1 MANSMLSPAQR
12 YAAAA
17 LLALALRH
25 AQLQQEAQPL
35 ASSYSSSAA
44 EDDDARA
51 EPTAGLWTHQSRGL
65 LRPVRGIANSK
76 DSVFMQG
83 LVYGQ
88 RSVRGH
94 PKARSELRAM
104 EHQNFLFDM
113 EIRS

>member
-35 ASSYSSSAA
+35 ASSSSSSAA

-65 LRPVRGIANSK
+65 LRPVFRSLFLPQSPSYC
-76 DSVFMQG
+76 DHG
-83 LVYGQ
+83 LV
-88 RSVRGH
+88 V
-94 PKARSELRAM
+94 L
-104 EHQNFLFDM
+104 
-113 EIRS
+113 